1 MHFIKQRIAFTMIE
15 VVFVIVVL
23 GVISSIG
30 STIIAQLYENYIVQR
45 AMHRVSIKTE
55 LAVNQIVNRLAYRI
69 NSTVIA
75 RDPASASY
83 LKLVDVPLGTTN
95 TNNNILEWIGY
106 DNDSFSAQVK
116 PGWSGYCDTA
126 TTKTLNIN
134 TPGSRLN
141 RTKKI
146 IKNLAGG
153 TTIPQLALLFGLDG
167 AFDGAGLAQEADCYG
182 YNGTNSCIHQV
193 TISDNT
199 NLTTDKGSATNA
211 NIATHYKLAWTA
223 YAIVPVAPSDGTTL
237 SNTNFD
243 LELRYNYQPWA
254 GTQYNGNSV
263 KKSIL
268 LRKVTAFKFAEL
280 GGTLRIKLCA
290 TEQIGDS
297 TTTNISVCKEKVVIR

>member
-23 GVISSIG
+23 GIISSIG

-69 NSTVIA
+69 NNTIIA
-75 RDPASASY
+75 RDPVAGSY
-83 LKLVDVPLGTTN
+83 TQLVNIALGTTN
-95 TNNNILEWIGY
+95 TNNNVLEWIGY
-106 DNDSFSAQVK
+106 DNDSFSAQAR
-116 PGWSGYCDTA
+116 PGWSGYCDTSA
-126 TTKTLNIN
+126 SLLSGNLN
-134 TPGSRLN
+134 TPGSSLTTTAAIVN
-141 RTKKI
+141 
-146 IKNLAGG
+146 NLSGG
-153 TTIPQLALLFGLDG
+153 TAPLAILFGLNG
-167 AFDGAGLAQEADCYG
+167 GLDSPGIFQGVGCYG
-182 YNGTNSCIHQV
+182 YNGDTSCIHQV
-193 TISDNT
+193 NINDAT
-199 NLTTDKGSATNA
+199 NLTTNKGIGTGT

-223 YAIVPVAPSDGTTL
+223 YAIVPVAPSDGTTF

-263 KKSIL
+263 NKSIL

-280 GGTLRIKLCA
+280 GGTVRIKLCA

-297 TTTNISVCKEKVVIR
+297 ATTNISVCKEKVVIR